1 LYRANLSLESL
12 LRQNESNVKR
22 NSRNPRAALA
32 AIALLALF
40 SGAGCESPCPEL
52 VGRWSTREGQSILFQ
67 KKGKALWLTR
77 FGSQVDTVPMAFRYD
92 CAKQPV
98 ELDLFQ
104 FHTGPLVGK
113 TLFGI
118 LEWNSDTSFRFNA
131 EAGTE
136 PSLRPKT
143 FESDQTMKFYLERNG
158 ANKLK

>member
-1 LYRANLSLESL
+1 MICANLSLESL
-12 LRQNESNVKR
+12 LRQSENNVKK

-40 SGAGCESPCPEL
+40 SSAGCGSPCPEL
-52 VGRWSTREGQSILFQ
+52 SGKWSTREGQSIFF
-67 KKGKALWLTR
+67 KKSGNALWLTR

-104 FHTGPLVGK
+104 FRTGPLVGK

-118 LEWNSDTSFRFNA
+118 LEWTSDTTFRFNA
-131 EAGTE
+131 EAGTD

-143 FESDQTMKFYLERNG
+143 FESDQTLKFFLERNG
-158 ANKLK
+158 VKK